1 MVDSPRGRRETMN
14 VFFWLFMLAMV
25 LLIPGSMLL
34 LGRSFAKNPPG
45 EINGGYGYRTT
56 RSMRNRETWVFAQRY
71 SGRFWVRA
79 GWPALGIS
87 LVWMALLFGRDAG
100 TVGQSGLLLTGLQM
114 VPFLAVIPVTER
126 ALKRNFDEFGR
137 KR

>member
-1 MVDSPRGRRETMN
+1 MN
-14 VFFWLFMLAMV
+14 VFFWLFTLAMV

-56 RSMRNRETWVFAQRY
+56 RSMRNRETWDFAQR
-71 SGRFWVRA
+71 
-79 GWPALGIS
+79 IS

-114 VPFLAVIPVTER
+114 VPFLAVIPATER